1 MCTLHPVVDPRPS
14 YATVDLSTVVN
25 YFAQDPL
32 KILYML
38 GGAGGIHYWINQWRD
53 RRRISVRWIKEIYGT
68 AHRANCNVTLLVE
81 ITNLGSA
88 PTSLGPRVTVVG
100 LTPERKRQCCALE
113 VTEDT
118 RVLPP
123 HEPRMFHATGSCEAE
138 FLFLWYKTYV
148 FPLSRGRIAR
158 VRVRNVKGRILRL
171 PQFVLERFLFRL
183 GRVREDP

>member
-1 MCTLHPVVDPRPS
+1 M
-14 YATVDLSTVVN
+14 DLNTIVN

-53 RRRISVRWIKEIYGT
+53 RRRISVRWIKEIYSPT
-68 AHRANCNVTLLVE
+68 HALDCNVTLLVE

-88 PTSLGPRVTVVG
+88 PTSLGPKVTVVG
-100 LTPERKRQCCALE
+100 LTPEKKRQCCALE

-123 HEPRMFHATGSCEAE
+123 HEPTTFHAIGSCEAT

-148 FPLSRGRIAR
+148 FSLSRGRTAR
-158 VRVRNVKGRILRL
+158 VRVRNAKARILPL

-183 GRVREDP
+183 GRVRADP